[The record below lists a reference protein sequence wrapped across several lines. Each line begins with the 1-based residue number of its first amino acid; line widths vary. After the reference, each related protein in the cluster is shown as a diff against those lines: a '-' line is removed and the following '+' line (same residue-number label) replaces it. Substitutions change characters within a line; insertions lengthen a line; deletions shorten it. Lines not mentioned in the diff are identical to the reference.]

1 MNNREAQQRDR
12 LFTRRA
18 LILAGGKLGLLST
31 LVGRLYYLQ
40 VVEADRYQMLA
51 DENRINW
58 RLLAPPRGRIL
69 DRFGEPLA
77 LNRLNYR
84 LVIVSEQARNLET
97 ALDRVGQVVTLSEF
111 DKRRALREG
120 RRRRSFVP
128 ILLREDLSWDEVAR
142 IEANAPEL
150 PGVAIDVGQ
159 SRAYPHTEAVG
170 HVLGYVGA
178 VADGDLTGD
187 PLLELPGFRI
197 GKNGIE
203 KVYEKEMRGTGG
215 SSQVEVNAVGR
226 VIRELSRQAGQ
237 TGKDVELTL
246 DIELQEFIR
255 QRIGE
260 DSASCVV
267 MDVHG
272 GELLA
277 LVSAP
282 AYDPNLF
289 AAGIS
294 ARDWEELL
302 SNPKTPLINKSI
314 AGQYPPGSTYKMVTA
329 LAALDAGVVNAN
341 TVVHCPGSMEF
352 GDQLFHCWKKEGH
365 GGVNLHEGMKV
376 SCDVYFYELARRTG
390 VDRMTAMARRLGFGQ
405 RLGVDLPGEKAG
417 LTPTREWHA
426 QRFGRMWPQGEALN
440 AGIGQ
445 GFVLTTPLQLATMT
459 ARLVNGGMAVQPH
472 LLRAIAGKPAVAGPY
487 PSIGLNPQHLQAMV
501 RAMAGV
507 CNEENGTGYK
517 LRITQP
523 GLEMGGKSGTAQV
536 KRITMQE
543 REKGVRKNEDRPWRD
558 RDHALFVAFAPVA
571 SPRYACA
578 VIVEHGGSGSSVAAP
593 ICRDVL
599 LEVQRRDPLRK
610 APSPS
615 PGRVAGL
622 DPKGRRE

>member
-18 LILAGGKLGLLST
+18 LLLAGGKLGLLST

-40 VVEADRYQMLA
+40 VVEADRYKMLA

-84 LVIVSEQARNLET
+84 LVIVSEQARDLET
-97 ALDRVGQVVTLSEF
+97 ALERVGQVVALSEF

-159 SRAYPHTEAVG
+159 SRSYPHTEAVG

-203 KVYEKEMRGTGG
+203 KIYEKEMRGTGG

-255 QRIGE
+255 NRIGD

-329 LAALDAGVVNAN
+329 LAALDAGVIN
-341 TVVHCPGSMEF
+341 TNTIVHCPGSMEF

-390 VDRMTAMARRLGFGQ
+390 IDRMTAMARKLGFGQ
-405 RLGVDLPGEKAG
+405 RLGVDLPGEKGG

-459 ARLVNGGMAVQPH
+459 SRLVNGGMAVQPH
-472 LLRAIAGKPAVAGPY
+472 LLRAIGGKPAVTNPY
-487 PSIGLNPQHLQAMV
+487 PPIGLNPQHLQAVV

-543 REKGVRKNEDRPWRD
+543 REKGVRKTEDRPWRE
-558 RDHALFVAFAPVA
+558 RDHALFVAFAPVQ

-610 APSPS
+610 SPNPA
-615 PGRVAGL
+615 PGRVAVL
-622 DPKGRRE
+622 DQRGGRQ

>member
-18 LILAGGKLGLLST
+18 LLLAGGKLGLLST

-40 VVEADRYQMLA
+40 VVEADRYRMLA

-84 LVIVSEQARNLET
+84 LVIVSEQARDLET
-97 ALDRVGQVVTLSEF
+97 ALERVGQVVTLSDF
-111 DKRRALREG
+111 DKRRVLREG

-128 ILLREDLSWDEVAR
+128 IMLREDLSWDEVAR

-159 SRAYPHTEAVG
+159 SRSYPHTESVG

-203 KVYEKEMRGTGG
+203 KIYEKEMRGTGG

-246 DIELQEFIR
+246 DIELQEFVR
-255 QRIGE
+255 KRIGE
-260 DSASCVV
+260 ESASCVV

-282 AYDPNLF
+282 AFDPNLF

-329 LAALDAGVVNAN
+329 LAALDAGVINPN
-341 TVVHCPGSMEF
+341 TTFHCSGSLEF

-365 GGVNLHEGMKV
+365 GHMNLHEGMKG

-390 VDRMTAMARRLGFGQ
+390 IDRMTAMARKLGFGQ
-405 RLGVDLPGEKAG
+405 RLGVDLPGEKGG

-445 GFVLTTPLQLATMT
+445 GFILTTPLQLATMT

-472 LLRAIAGKPAVAGPY
+472 LLRSVAGKPSVTNPY
-487 PSIGLNPQHLQAMV
+487 PLMGLNPQHLQAVV
-501 RAMAGV
+501 RAMVGV

-543 REKGVRKNEDRPWRD
+543 REKGVRKAEDRPWRE
-558 RDHALFVAFAPVA
+558 RDHALFVAFAPVNA
-571 SPRYACA
+571 PRYACA
-578 VIVEHGGSGSSVAAP
+578 VIVEHGGNGSTVAAP

-610 APSPS
+610 SPQ
-615 PGRVAGL
+615 PGSGRIAGL
-622 DPKGRRE
+622 DPKALKE

>member
-1 MNNREAQQRDR
+1 MNTREAQQRDR

-18 LILAGGKLGLLST
+18 LLLAGGKLGLLST

-40 VVEADRYQMLA
+40 VVEADRYKMLA

-84 LVIVSEQARNLET
+84 LVIVSEQARDLEM
-97 ALDRVGQVVTLSEF
+97 ALDRVSQVVTLSDF
-111 DKRRALREG
+111 DKRRVLREG

-159 SRAYPHTEAVG
+159 SRSYPHTESVG

-203 KVYEKEMRGTGG
+203 KVYEKEMRGAGG

-226 VIRELSRQAGQ
+226 VIRELNRQAGQ

-255 QRIGE
+255 KRIGE
-260 DSASCVV
+260 ESASCVV

-272 GELLA
+272 GEILA

-282 AYDPNLF
+282 AFDPNLF

-314 AGQYPPGSTYKMVTA
+314 AGQYSPGSTYKMVTA
-329 LAALDAGVVNAN
+329 LAALDAGVVTPN
-341 TVVHCPGSMEF
+341 TIVNCSGSMEL

-365 GGVNLHEGMKV
+365 GGMNLHEGMKV
-376 SCDVYFYELARRTG
+376 SCDVYFYELAKRTG
-390 VDRMTAMARRLGFGQ
+390 VDRLSAMARKLGFGQ
-405 RLGVDLPGEKAG
+405 RLGVDLPGERGG
-417 LTPTREWHA
+417 LVPSIEWYT
-426 QRFGRMWPQGEALN
+426 QRWARRWPQGETLN

-459 ARLVNGGMAVQPH
+459 SRLVNGGVAVQPH
-472 LLRAIAGKPAVAGPY
+472 LLRAIAGKPAVTTSY
-487 PSIGLNPQHLQAMV
+487 PSMGLNSQHLQAIV

-517 LRITQP
+517 LRITLP
-523 GLEMGGKSGTAQV
+523 GMEMGGKSGTVQV
-536 KRITMQE
+536 RRITMQE
-543 REKGVRKNEDRPWRD
+543 REKGVRKNEDLPWRE
-558 RDHALFVAFAPVA
+558 RDHALFVSYAPVS

-599 LEVQRRDPLRK
+599 LEVQKRDPIRK
-610 APSPS
+610 SPQ
-615 PGRVAGL
+615 PGAGRIAAVDAKRL
-622 DPKGRRE
+622 